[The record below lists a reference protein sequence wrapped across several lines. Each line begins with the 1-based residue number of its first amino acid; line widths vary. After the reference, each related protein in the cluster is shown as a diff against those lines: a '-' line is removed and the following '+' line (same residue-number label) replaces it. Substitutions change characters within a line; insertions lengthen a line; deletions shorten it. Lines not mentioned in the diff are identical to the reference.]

1 MEENKKMSI
10 ASSLRLK
17 KHFRRERGRLEAGV
31 ECCVDIS
38 SKKKV
43 GVRVMRLINKQNEEL
58 RKLLR
63 LKEGQRGTKLM
74 NE

>member
-1 MEENKKMSI
+1 MEENKKTSR

-17 KHFRRERGRLEAGV
+17 EHFRRERGRLEEGV

-43 GVRVMRLINKQNEEL
+43 GVRLMRLINKKNEEL
-58 RKLLR
+58 RTLLR
-63 LKEGQRGTKLM
+63 LRKVREVQGS
-74 NE
+74 

>member
-1 MEENKKMSI
+1 MGGNKQTSI

-17 KHFRRERGRLEAGV
+17 EHSRRERGRLEEGA

-38 SKKKV
+38 SKRKV
-43 GVRVMRLINKQNEEL
+43 GVRVIRHIDKQNEEL

-63 LKEGQRGTKLM
+63 LRKVREVQGS
-74 NE
+74 

>member
-1 MEENKKMSI
+1 MEENKTSI

-17 KHFRRERGRLEAGV
+17 KYFRRERGRLEAGV
-31 ECCVDIS
+31 ECWVDIS

-43 GVRVMRLINKQNEEL
+43 GVRVMRLTNKQNEEL

-63 LKEGQRGTKLM
+63 LRKVREVQSS
-74 NE
+74 